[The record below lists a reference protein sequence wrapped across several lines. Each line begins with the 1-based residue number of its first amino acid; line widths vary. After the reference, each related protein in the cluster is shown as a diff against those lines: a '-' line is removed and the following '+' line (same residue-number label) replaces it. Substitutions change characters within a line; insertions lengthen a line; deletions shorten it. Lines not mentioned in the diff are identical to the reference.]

1 VQAIRAPWTS
11 ASFLVYTGA
20 LTVLASALWLDS
32 ILSGDYASAAFAGWA
47 ALVFVCARFVAF
59 SFRRAKRP
67 LLAGLF
73 AFVSVGLFAVFVG
86 AVEDWWGW
94 LSHDSPLHGF
104 HWSLLLLEVLTLVAA
119 LRALR
124 VFRHPLLVL
133 AAAGVGWYFVTDV
146 LSSGGNWS
154 AWVSIFYG
162 LVLLVV
168 AGGTNRVYAF
178 WLHVVSGLTIGG
190 ALLFFWH
197 KTDWNFIL
205 LGLTGLAYILFG
217 AGRRRSSWTVL
228 GAFGL
233 FLTTVHF
240 IDKWFGDVNP
250 LSFFFGLGEEPK
262 HDWAR
267 PLGFVVLGFAYVLLG
282 VLVAGRE
289 RHREA

>member
-20 LTVLASALWLDS
+20 LTVLASALWLNS
-32 ILSGDYASAAFAGWA
+32 TLSNRYSSAGFVGWA
-47 ALVFVCARFVAF
+47 ALIFACAAVLARAF
-59 SFRRAKRP
+59 RGAGRP

-73 AFVSVGLFAVFVG
+73 AFVSVGLFAVAVG
-86 AVEDWWGW
+86 AILDWWGW

-104 HWSLLLLEVLTLVAA
+104 HWGVLLLELLTLIAA

-124 VFRHPLLVL
+124 IFRHPLLAL

-154 AWVSIFYG
+154 AWVSLVYG
-162 LVLLVV
+162 LVLLMV
-168 AGGTNRVYAF
+168 AGGVNRVYAF

-190 ALLFFWH
+190 ALLWFWH
-197 KTDWNFIL
+197 ETDWNFIL
-205 LGLTGLAYILFG
+205 IGLFGLFYILFG

-228 GAFGL
+228 GTFGL
-233 FLTTVHF
+233 FLTAVHF
-240 IDKWFGDVNP
+240 IDKWAGDVNP
-250 LSFFFGLGEEPK
+250 LAFIFGADNVE
-262 HDWAR
+262 HDWGR
-267 PLGFVVLGFAYVLLG
+267 PFGFVVLGLAYVLLG

>member
-1 VQAIRAPWTS
+1 VQAIRVPWTS

-20 LTVLASALWLDS
+20 LTVLLSTIWLDS
-32 ILSGDYASAAFAGWA
+32 ILSDDYSSAAFAGWA
-47 ALVFVCARFVAF
+47 ALLFACALFVALAY
-59 SFRRAKRP
+59 RRAGRP

-94 LSHDSPLHGF
+94 LSHDDPLHGF

-154 AWVSIFYG
+154 AWVSLIYG
-162 LVLLVV
+162 LVLLAV

-197 KTDWNFIL
+197 ESDWNFIL
-205 LGLTGLAYILFG
+205 IGLVGLAYILFG
-217 AGRRRSSWTVL
+217 AGRSRSSWTVL
-228 GAFGL
+228 GALGL
-233 FLTTVHF
+233 LFTTVHF
-240 IDKWFGDVNP
+240 VDKWFGDVNP
-250 LSFFFGLGEEPK
+250 LNLLFGFDEEPK

-267 PLGFVVLGFAYVLLG
+267 PVGFVVLGFAYVALG
-282 VLVAGRE
+282 MLVARRE

>member
-1 VQAIRAPWTS
+1 MQAIRVPWTS

-20 LTVLASALWLDS
+20 LTVLLSTIWLDS
-32 ILSGDYASAAFAGWA
+32 ILSDDYSSAAFAGWA
-47 ALVFVCARFVAF
+47 ALLFACALFVALAY
-59 SFRRAKRP
+59 RRAGRP

-94 LSHDSPLHGF
+94 LSHDDPLHGF

-154 AWVSIFYG
+154 AWVSLIYG
-162 LVLLVV
+162 LVLLAV

-197 KTDWNFIL
+197 ESDWNFIL
-205 LGLTGLAYILFG
+205 IGLVGLAYILFG
-217 AGRRRSSWTVL
+217 AGRSRSSWTVL
-228 GAFGL
+228 GALGL
-233 FLTTVHF
+233 LFTTVHF
-240 IDKWFGDVNP
+240 VDKWFGDVNP
-250 LSFFFGLGEEPK
+250 LNLLFGFDEEPK

-267 PLGFVVLGFAYVLLG
+267 PVGFVVLGFAYVALG
-282 VLVAGRE
+282 MLVARRE